1 MVYVLFQSSDNPWD
15 KLHHTIPLPE
25 GPASLF
31 EEDSENDLESGTNEM
46 SGKTNISWYK
56 TGIYLYSLILS
67 CYIALNTSN
76 T

>member
-31 EEDSENDLESGTNEM
+31 EEDSAKDLESDTNEM
-46 SGKTNISWYK
+46 SGKKNINVHK
-56 TGIYLYSLILS
+56 TSIYFYFYHVILR
-67 CYIALNTSN
+67 
-76 T
+76 